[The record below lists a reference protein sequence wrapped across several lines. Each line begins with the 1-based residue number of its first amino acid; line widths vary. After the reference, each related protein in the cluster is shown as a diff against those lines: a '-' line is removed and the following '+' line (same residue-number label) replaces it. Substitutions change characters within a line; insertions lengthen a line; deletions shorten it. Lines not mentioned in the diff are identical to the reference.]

1 MKIDKEEINIP
12 AEPYVSPKLIGLLKK
27 MLTKNPNQRA
37 DWADIFGYEIKN
49 GEIVNSG
56 IMKFST
62 TLTDSGSKSTVP
74 PQS

>member
-1 MKIDKEEINIP
+1 MKIDKEEINVP

-27 MLTKNPNQRA
+27 MLTKNPNQRT

-62 TLTDSGSKSTVP
+62 TLT
-74 PQS
+74 